1 MSPDAT
7 NKGSGYAADTA
18 YTVSGG
24 FVTVTIDPTNTGSTA
39 PSCTWSTA

>member
-24 FVTVTIDPTNTGSTA
+24 FVTVTLTAGLLATA
-39 PSCTWSTA
+39 PSCIWSTA